1 MNLLISIFG
10 GMLLTVILYGL
21 GRKARLSNFW
31 AAVTAAALPSIAYM
45 FYAVRV
51 WPGLDA
57 VTMHLVAYPTV
68 AILLQQLYS
77 GKSGE
82 YQGVHWAPKL
92 MIVFFVF
99 LTLIFGGFVYIAGN
113 GLPPA
118 LASLLL
124 PGAQGKNVHTG
135 FSGVVAHGEE
145 AAKGIGHHLRM
156 ESKLAKLGWQVE
168 VVGLD
173 QLKPGV
179 VNPVRL
185 MIQDA
190 KGTPVRGVSVS
201 LGLGRP
207 GQSVQQTLTLKE
219 SGIGDYRV
227 EAELPERGEWLSIL
241 TLEYRGERIAL
252 ERRLGGESQS
262 H

>member
-10 GMLLTVILYGL
+10 GMLLTAILYGL

-31 AAVTAAALPSIAYM
+31 AAVAAAAIPSVAYM
-45 FYAVRV
+45 LYALRY

-77 GKSGE
+77 GKGGE

-92 MIVFFVF
+92 MIGFFVF
-99 LTLIFGGFVYIAGN
+99 LTIIFGGFVYIAGH

-118 LASLLL
+118 LASLVL
-124 PGAQGKNVHTG
+124 PGAEGKNVHTG

-156 ESKLAKLGWQVE
+156 ENKLAQLGWQVE
-168 VVGLD
+168 VAGLD
-173 QLKPGV
+173 LLKPGEIRL
-179 VNPVRL
+179 VRL

-190 KGTPVRGVSVS
+190 KGTPVRGVNAR
-201 LGLGRP
+201 LDLGRP
-207 GQSVQQTLTLKE
+207 GQPVQQTLNFKE
-219 SGIGDYRV
+219 SDIGDYRL
-227 EAELPERGEWLSIL
+227 EAELPASGAWLSVLIL
-241 TLEYRGERIAL
+241 EFRGERIAL
-252 ERRLGGESQS
+252 ERRLGGE
-262 H
+262 

>member
-21 GRKARLSNFW
+21 GRKAKLSNFW
-31 AAVTAAALPSIAYM
+31 AAVAAAAIPSIAYM
-45 FYAVRV
+45 LYAVRH

-57 VTMHLVAYPTV
+57 VTMHLVAFPTV

-77 GKSGE
+77 AKGGE

-99 LTLIFGGFVYIAGN
+99 LTLIFGGFVYIAGH

-156 ESKLAKLGWQVE
+156 ENKLAKLGWQVE
-168 VVGLD
+168 VAGLD
-173 QLKPGV
+173 QLKPGEV
-179 VNPVRL
+179 RQVRL

-190 KGTPVRGVSVS
+190 KGTPVRGVAAS

-207 GQSVQQTLTLKE
+207 GQPVQRTLILKE
-219 SGIGDYRV
+219 SEIGDYRV
-227 EAELPERGEWLSIL
+227 DAELPASGAWLAAL
-241 TLEYRGERIAL
+241 TLEYRDERIAL
-252 ERRLGGESQS
+252 ERRLGGE
-262 H
+262 